1 MLNGPRACYPILKK
15 SWAFKG
21 NRVTQTPCT
30 LQDLGSHARTIIR
43 ACLLV
48 QSIAQK
54 HTLETDSNQKENNLS
69 TKANSVKA
77 TAFENT
83 EELLLCS
90 PSGRN
95 DESIDIQFALKKERE
110 EFPA

>member
-1 MLNGPRACYPILKK
+1 MLNGPHAFYPILKK

-21 NRVTQTPCT
+21 NRPQQSPYT
-30 LQDLGSHARTIIR
+30 LQDLGSHATTIIR

-48 QSIAQK
+48 QTIPQK
-54 HTLETDSNQKENNLS
+54 HTLETDSNQRENNLS
-69 TKANSVKA
+69 TKADSVKA
-77 TAFENT
+77 TAFKNT

-110 EFPA
+110 RFPA